1 MAAFGLENFVNEY
14 KKAKD
19 GEYSFPS
26 HDIDPEKKK
35 EMDYYVKVCQHLF
48 YLGATGQLYT
58 NGLVTGRSKY
68 GNLRLYSKGQINT
81 DKYKPLLLG
90 KDEQGNARQKSFINI
105 SWRPDN
111 GYLKTLDQ
119 IEGAYEKM
127 DYDIEVSAID
137 PSSDYERKQRVAK
150 MKVEADVGFKQLVA
164 ETGVSLPEGEDPQFD
179 SEQDIDLYVKAGGLK
194 LKTEIAMQKAINATR
209 QESKFRVLKQMCARD
224 LRDLAFACIKDYVDY
239 STSCAMLRYADP
251 DYLLIP
257 RSKYPDFRDITIAGE
272 LRCMT
277 IAELRNETHL
287 TEEQLRTVAKN
298 YGWSGQLPNDV
309 YYGRMTGYVDGL
321 PYDNIMTWVLDASW
335 LSSDLEVYTE
345 KIIEK
350 YGVLQY
356 KKKDYGFKPTS
367 KDEKKGLK
375 ANEIR
380 TQYCYKAKWILGT
393 DICFEFGKDYY
404 QIRKGKDGNRK
415 AVLPYHVVTTGTM
428 SKLERMIGDID
439 DINILTYKRRNAV
452 AAIPAPPGIIVNKS
466 ALENVEFDGS
476 IKSPQYLMNMLLE
489 KGIMAVDTVDEFG
502 RTTQSINNVVTS
514 YSTAIFEQFRIFS
527 EQIDEKRRNIQIS
540 TGMNDVVDGTSDN
553 QRRLQ
558 VEGEAKLEAY
568 NNAMQTEYACMRE
581 LIQNAFNN
589 VMLRWQEIVKSED
602 VELEYVPLDDEAIEN
617 IKLTA
622 DLSKPKFGLKVNI
635 ASTYQ
640 ERQML
645 LQEIMQMK
653 AQRQQTG
660 SGGISEDTYIMLYR
674 TIKAGNIPLAQVML
688 AKARKDQQKE
698 DMQRSMQL
706 QQQNAQVQMQSGVT
720 MEQEK
725 RKTMFAEYAAKM
737 VLEHSKNEGA
747 IRLEIVK
754 ADLQDGQLNDEFLR
768 RVTEPIIAGNLSQI
782 QTLQS
787 LIMGDQQQPQGQPQ
801 GQPQESQPQT
811 A

>member
-1 MAAFGLENFVNEY
+1 MATFGLEHFVTEF
-14 KKAKD
+14 KKSKE
-19 GEYSFPS
+19 GEYTFPS
-26 HDIDPEKKK
+26 HDIDPKKK
-35 EMDYYVKVCQHLF
+35 MEMEYYVKVCQHLF

-68 GNLRLYSKGQINT
+68 GNLRLYQKGQINT
-81 DKYKPLLLG
+81 DKYKPLVLG
-90 KDEQGNARQKSFINI
+90 KDERGNARQKSFINI

-119 IEGAYEKM
+119 MEGAYQKIN
-127 DYDIEVSAID
+127 YDIEVSAID
-137 PSSDYERKQRVAK
+137 PTSDYERKQRVAK
-150 MKVEADVGFKQLVA
+150 MKVEADPGFKQLVA
-164 ETGVSLPEGEDPQFD
+164 ETGITLPEGEDPQFD
-179 SEQDIDLYVKAGGLK
+179 EVQDIDLYVKAGGLK
-194 LKTEIAMQKAINATR
+194 LKTEIAMQKSINATR
-209 QESKFRVLKQMCARD
+209 QESKFSVLDTMCYRD
-224 LRDLAFACIKDYVDY
+224 IMGLGFACIRDYVDY
-239 STSCAMLRYADP
+239 STSMAMLRYADP

-257 RSKYPDFRDITIAGE
+257 RSKYFDFRDITIAGE

-277 IAELRNETHL
+277 IADIRNETTL
-287 TEEQLRTVAKN
+287 PEDQLRSIAKN
-298 YGWSGQLPNDV
+298 YGWSGQLPADV
-309 YYGRMTGYVDGL
+309 YYGRMSSYVDGM
-321 PYDNIMTWVLDASW
+321 PYDNIMVWILDASW

-345 KIIEK
+345 KTIEK

-356 KKKDYGFKPTS
+356 KKKEHGFKPTA

-375 ANEIR
+375 ANQIR

-393 DICFEFGKDYY
+393 DVCFEYGKDYY
-404 QIRKGKDGNRK
+404 QIRKGKEGNRK

-452 AAIPAPPGIIVNKS
+452 AAIPAPPGIIVNKT

-476 IKSPQYLMNMLLE
+476 VKSPQYLMNMLLE
-489 KGIMAVDTVDEFG
+489 KGILAVDTTDEFG
-502 RTTQSINNVVTS
+502 RATQSIGNVVTS

-527 EQIDEKRRNIQIS
+527 EQIEEKRRNIQIS

-589 VMLRWQEIVKSED
+589 VMMRWQEIVKSQD
-602 VELEYVPLDDEAIEN
+602 VELEYVPLDDETIET

-653 AQRQQTG
+653 AQRQQSG

-674 TIKAGNIPLAQVML
+674 TIKSGNIALAQVML
-688 AKARKDQQKE
+688 AKARKEQQKE

-725 RKTMFAEYAAKM
+725 RKTMFAEYGAKM
-737 VLEHSKNEGA
+737 ILEHAKNEGA
-747 IRLEIVK
+747 IRLEVVK
-754 ADLQDGQLNDEFLR
+754 ADLKDGQLDDEFLR
-768 RVTEPIIAGNLSQI
+768 RVAEPIIAGNMSQI
-782 QTLQS
+782 QTLQT
-787 LIMGDQQQPQGQPQ
+787 LIMGEPQQQGQQPMPQ
-801 GQPQESQPQT
+801 GQPQE
-811 A
+811 